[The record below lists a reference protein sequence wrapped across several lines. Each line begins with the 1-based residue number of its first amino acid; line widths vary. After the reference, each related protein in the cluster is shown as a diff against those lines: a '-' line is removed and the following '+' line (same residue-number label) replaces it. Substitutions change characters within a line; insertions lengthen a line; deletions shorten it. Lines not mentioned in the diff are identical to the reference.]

1 MPSLPNPWV
10 ILGAIAV
17 AFSAYLYGHHAG
29 YAQKET
35 EDALEIARLN
45 RTMNAQKDEQD
56 AKDADT
62 KQEFETKLSGILSS
76 RPRLYI
82 PVTAKSGCAPSAANN
97 GQARAELDGQTA
109 EDLIRIVAEGDRA
122 IIDLNSCIDRYEA
135 IRSTLSG
142 NK

>member
-1 MPSLPNPWV
+1 MTLPNPWM
-10 ILGAIAV
+10 ILGCIAV
-17 AFSAYLYGHHAG
+17 ALSAYLYGHHAG

-45 RTMNAQKDEQD
+45 TEMNKQKDEQD

-62 KQEFETKLSGILSS
+62 KQAFETKLSGILSS
-76 RPRLYI
+76 RPRLYVPI
-82 PVTAKSGCAPSAANN
+82 ASKSGCATTASDN

-122 IIDLNSCIDRYEA
+122 IIDLNSCIDRYNQV
-135 IRSTLSG
+135 RDTL
-142 NK
+142 K

>member
-1 MPSLPNPWV
+1 MMPNPWV

-17 AFSAYLYGHHAG
+17 ALSAYLYGHHAG

-45 RTMNAQKDEQD
+45 TEMNQKKDEQD
-56 AKDADT
+56 AKDAT
-62 KQEFETKLSGILSS
+62 VKQEFETKLSGIIAS
-76 RPRLYI
+76 RPRLYV
-82 PVTAKSGCAPSAANN
+82 PVTSKGGCATSAAND

-109 EDLIRIVAEGDRA
+109 EELIRLVAEGDRA

-135 IRSTLSG
+135 VRSTLSG
-142 NK
+142 NR